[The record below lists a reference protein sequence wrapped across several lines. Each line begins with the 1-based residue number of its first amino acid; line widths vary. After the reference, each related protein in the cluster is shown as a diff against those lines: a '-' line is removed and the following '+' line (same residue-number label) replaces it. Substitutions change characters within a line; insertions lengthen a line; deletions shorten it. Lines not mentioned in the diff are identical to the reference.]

1 MIGQRLQCW
10 AHFAVDAV
18 HVSLTLRFVIS
29 IFIGVLMSFLIYLA
43 GFGILI
49 GGIAWG
55 LIIAGVPTLYVTV
68 ASVILLGIGILTGVA
83 STRGK
88 DPA

>member
-1 MIGQRLQCW
+1 
-10 AHFAVDAV
+10 
-18 HVSLTLRFVIS
+18 
-29 IFIGVLMSFLIYLA
+29 MSFHIYLV
-43 GFGILI
+43 GFAILI

-55 LIIAGVPTLYVTV
+55 LIIAGVPTLYVAI